1 MSYGIDTDAN
11 SLYTSLLN
19 GVDITIPDVDLSG
32 TEFEIPGGTD
42 SDAYQAI
49 AKLTN
54 ADLTTGN
61 VDGTGTFDV
70 VMQGMKAQLI
80 NEFKSNRI
88 TGAEYTKA
96 YIALTQSSMQFAVQY
111 LLGRDQAYWQSVVAQ
126 AQAVTARVA
135 LESAKVQAAALKLE
149 AETGK
154 ANLALTKAKIGTEDA
169 TYGQAKY
176 QVDNMLPAQ
185 LAVVQAQKTMLGEQ
199 TEAQRAQTL
208 DVRTDGQAVTGSVG
222 KQKALYDQQITSYQ
236 RDAEVKAAKIFSDAW
251 ITQKT
256 IDDGLTAPTGFTNNS
271 INEVLTVLMAKNGFG
286 TPAA

>member
-1 MSYGIDTDAN
+1 MSYGVDTDAN

-49 AKLTN
+49 TKLTN

-61 VDGTGTFDV
+61 VDGAGTFDV

-96 YIALTQSSMQFAVQY
+96 YIALAQSSMQFAVQY

-169 TYGQAKY
+169 AYGQAKY
-176 QVDNMLPAQ
+176 QVDSMLPAQ

-208 DVRTDGQAVTGSVG
+208 DVRTDGQTVAGSVG
-222 KQKALYDQQITSYQ
+222 MQKQLYSQQITSYQ
-236 RDAEVKAAKIFSDAW
+236 RDAEVKAAKLWSDAW

-256 IDDGLTAPTGFTNNS
+256 IDEGLTAPTGFTNNS